1 MELGGKKKGGKQENE
16 CLLRRLPSSQV
27 PFFSP
32 GRKKKNASHEKKEKR
47 ERDRENVE
55 GKEKDEEERAQR
67 LHLFLLVSS
76 KRSPRSRHDDQ
87 VHIQVQNKVGTYQP
101 YKALFTTK

>member
-1 MELGGKKKGGKQENE
+1 MSVYYDVYLHHKFLSFHLGE
-16 CLLRRLPSSQV
+16 
-27 PFFSP
+27 
-32 GRKKKNASHEKKEKR
+32 RKKMKKITRKKEKR